1 MVKFMDLKYRIW
13 FEEKDTKVFGY
24 GIHNLLR
31 YVKIFGSMNKAC
43 RAMGMSYTK
52 ASEIVSRAENVLG
65 FEILRRTTGGSM
77 GGGSE
82 ITERG
87 LEIMEKYDVF
97 LEEADLLL
105 KELYIKHLRD
115 VL

>member
-1 MVKFMDLKYRIW
+1 MDLKYRIW
-13 FEEKDTKVFGY
+13 FEEKEMKVFGY
-24 GIHNLLR
+24 GLHNLLR

-43 RAMGMSYTK
+43 KAMGMSYTK
-52 ASEIVSRAENVLG
+52 ASEIVSRAESILG

-82 ITERG
+82 ITEKG
-87 LEIMEKYDVF
+87 IEIMSRYDEF
-97 LEEADLLL
+97 LQEADLVL

>member
-1 MVKFMDLKYRIW
+1 MDLKYRIW
-13 FEEKDTKVFGY
+13 FEEREMKVFGY
-24 GIHNLLR
+24 GLHNLLR

-43 RAMGMSYTK
+43 KAMGMSYTK
-52 ASEIVSRAENVLG
+52 ASEIVSRAENMLG

-82 ITERG
+82 ITEKG
-87 LEIMEKYDVF
+87 IEIMDRYEEF
-97 LEEADLLL
+97 LQEADLIL